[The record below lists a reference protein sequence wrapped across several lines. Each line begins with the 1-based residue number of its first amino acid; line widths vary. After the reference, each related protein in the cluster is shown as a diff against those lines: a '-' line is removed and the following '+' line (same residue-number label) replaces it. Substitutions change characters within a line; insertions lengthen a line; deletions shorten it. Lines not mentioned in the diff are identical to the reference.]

1 LFSLSC
7 FLAVTGRDIF
17 YRRLKNIKLRRIKMG
32 QIEILEWKQRQ
43 ARNIQRQNLE
53 RRATWWTLIL
63 AIAILGFVVYG
74 IDTVAMRKFENKGVV
89 TWAR

>member
-1 LFSLSC
+1 MS
-7 FLAVTGRDIF
+7 
-17 YRRLKNIKLRRIKMG
+17 
-32 QIEILEWKQRQ
+32 QIEILDWKQRQ